1 MNQSL
6 FLVGG
11 KMNNN
16 PVAWINRKGKDGG
29 YDYLQWDKDDE
40 AEINTPLY
48 AHPVSQYKAI
58 TNTKIEPTVVSYTN
72 PVKELTMAEIEDFIN
87 AYGLDMGDVYEFS
100 LAQLTKMIVEIEHQI
115 RGGK

>member
-58 TNTKIEPTVVSYTN
+58 TNTKIEPTVVSYTH
-72 PVKELTMAEIEDFIN
+72 PVKAQEDAMWVEAYQEGFEAGKAYLIQELRK
-87 AYGLDMGDVYEFS
+87 
-100 LAQLTKMIVEIEHQI
+100 AQEK
-115 RGGK
+115 